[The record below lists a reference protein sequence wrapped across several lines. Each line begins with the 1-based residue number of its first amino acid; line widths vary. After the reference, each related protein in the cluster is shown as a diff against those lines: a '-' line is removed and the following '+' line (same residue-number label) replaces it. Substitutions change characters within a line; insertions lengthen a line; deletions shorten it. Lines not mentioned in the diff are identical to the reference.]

1 MPLGPSK
8 WNSARPFYDGLT
20 LAVDGDPIERQA
32 VTQFGLGKRFPHY
45 EVFWKRHV
53 CPATDRPRGINF
65 RFGVS
70 DIISVIAQ
78 RSYSVFVYALE
89 AVDHLREVSE
99 GRLGPRN
106 RNCYITLMYAGN
118 ALQVFTEL
126 QRALSGTLDG
136 MNGLATTLSMPID
149 PFPDWKTAWAP
160 DRESASN
167 YRNYVTHQGYIYSVL
182 RQSSGERMVL
192 SRDAFKKKTLCTW
205 LQTEAEYNRDPSVFI
220 DVVDACRGIVDDT
233 IAFLDLAYEKI
244 ICVMDPLLE
253 HDDYQRL
260 WGWVDHQ
267 PAILSA
273 PALPASMAVPTT
285 MTFKGISMTIGSAV
299 TVDQK
304 YLDAS
309 QANGTQSP
317 PGSGEKRV

>member
-1 MPLGPSK
+1 MPLGPNK
-8 WNSARPFYDGLT
+8 WNADQPFYDGLT
-20 LAVDGDPIERQA
+20 LAVNGDPIEKQA
-32 VTQFGLGKRFPHY
+32 VTQFDLGKRFPHY
-45 EVFWKRHV
+45 ESFWKRHV
-53 CPATDRPRGINF
+53 CPATDRPWGINL
-65 RFGVS
+65 RSGVS

-78 RSYSVFVYALE
+78 RSYSVLVYTLE

-118 ALQVFTEL
+118 ALQVFMEL
-126 QRALSGTLDG
+126 KRALCGTLVG
-136 MNGLATTLSMPID
+136 MDDLATRLSMPID
-149 PFPDWKTAWAP
+149 PFLDWKTTWEP
-160 DRESASN
+160 DRKSASN

-192 SRDAFKKKTLCTW
+192 SRDAFKTKTPYTW
-205 LQTEAEYNRDPSVFI
+205 LQAEAEYNRDPSKWI
-220 DVVDACRGIVDDT
+220 DLFDACRGIVDDT
-233 IAFLDLAYEKI
+233 ITFLDRAYEKI

-253 HDDYQRL
+253 TADYQRL

-267 PAILSA
+267 PSVLPA

-285 MTFKGISMTIGSAV
+285 MAFKGISMTIGSAV

-309 QANGTQSP
+309 SP
-317 PGSGEKRV
+317 PGSGERRV